1 MLLLIPAPRWS
12 VLLEEFFGYGDRSH
26 RAGPTGVKRQMGD
39 RFDQLILCYA
49 VLESYG
55 EVGSKLVGA
64 VHRDESADSNQA
76 AIPRGQSR
84 TRPHIPKQHVVSE
97 LGQLGGDVAEHSLGR
112 RGLHGSGGEGTC
124 NELFHDFSPM
134 LAQLKRE
141 LPQVAVLLV
150 GDFLHPV
157 DDLAVELF
165 LDGDVGHGGGR
176 RGAMPMLLACRAR
189 DNITRSNDLDRPAPA
204 LHKTAAG
211 RHDERLTQRM
221 RVPIAP
227 RAGLERYVGAARASG
242 TGRLEK
248 RVDAYGAGEIFG
260 RSSRGGLRAVWFD
273 VHLHSPVFD

>member
-112 RGLHGSGGEGTC
+112 RGLHGSGSRGTC

-176 RGAMPMLLACRAR
+176 RGAMPMLLAWRAR

-204 LHKTAAG
+204 LHIAAAG
-211 RHDERLTQRM
+211 SDDQGLAQRVG
-221 RVPIAP
+221 VPCA
-227 RAGLERYVGAARASG
+227 AGAWLERYVGTAR
-242 TGRLEK
+242 TRWCRRLEK
-248 RVDAYGAGEIFG
+248 RVDAYGAGEILG
-260 RSSRGGLRAVWFD
+260 RPSRRRLRAISFE
-273 VHLHSPVFD
+273 VHLQS

>member
-55 EVGSKLVGA
+55 EVGSK
-64 VHRDESADSNQA
+64 
-76 AIPRGQSR
+76 
-84 TRPHIPKQHVVSE
+84 
-97 LGQLGGDVAEHSLGR
+97 
-112 RGLHGSGGEGTC
+112 
-124 NELFHDFSPM
+124 
-134 LAQLKRE
+134 
-141 LPQVAVLLV
+141 LV

-227 RAGLERYVGAARASG
+227 RAGLERYVGAARAS
-242 TGRLEK
+242 
-248 RVDAYGAGEIFG
+248 
-260 RSSRGGLRAVWFD
+260 
-273 VHLHSPVFD
+273 